1 MNSEEVSTTGGLGP
15 PSDHLQNTK
24 GKKRSAIYGN

>member
-1 MNSEEVSTTGGLGP
+1 MNSEEVSNTGGLGP

-24 GKKRSAIYGN
+24 GKKGSIIYGI